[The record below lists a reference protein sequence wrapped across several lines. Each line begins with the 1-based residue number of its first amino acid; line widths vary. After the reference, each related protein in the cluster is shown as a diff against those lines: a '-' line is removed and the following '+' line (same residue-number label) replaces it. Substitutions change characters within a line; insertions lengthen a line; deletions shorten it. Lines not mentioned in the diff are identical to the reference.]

1 MEISAPYQVQ
11 KMKHFKHSTLK
22 QAHLQAAASHDTN
35 QSLQKSLLT
44 PTLRKNKKSSPLK
57 KNKTLPSH
65 NPKDKNGMTELIDYY
80 NGMSLDKKE
89 GQLVTACIVQ
99 LADCSDFK
107 GSAFNKLC
115 SVLTV
120 SCFESPTDTIHAN
133 RCILVA

>member
-1 MEISAPYQVQ
+1 
-11 KMKHFKHSTLK
+11 
-22 QAHLQAAASHDTN
+22 
-35 QSLQKSLLT
+35 
-44 PTLRKNKKSSPLK
+44 
-57 KNKTLPSH
+57 
-65 NPKDKNGMTELIDYY
+65 MTELIDYY

-133 RCILVA
+133 RYGQIKKSLLWQFGAKLKNVST